1 MAEIT
6 IDTRTPARFTGCTGS
21 GPFYN
26 VTFTTNYSTN
36 IRLLDFAYMDHR
48 QNRWLNQPG
57 PHLSMYK
64 YQVTALAV
72 GTHPLSTVTLKWI
85 SATNS
90 YADASPC
97 TLGDGTASAYDN
109 LDGQADV
116 VFKREIGDGNTFLM
130 FVDY

>member
-6 IDTRTPARFTGCTGS
+6 IDTRKPAPVGCTGS

-36 IRLLDFAYMDHR
+36 VRLLDFAYMDHR

-57 PHLSMYK
+57 PHLSTYK
-64 YQVTALAV
+64 YQVTALVDAN
-72 GTHPLSTVTLKWI
+72 TVTLKWL

-90 YADASPC
+90 YADDSPC
-97 TLGDGTASAYDN
+97 DLGDGTASAYDN